1 MKKRKKRKE
10 NRTVSYYFSKDW
22 LTSLWRKYWEIIIA
36 LIAGLIVGKFILPK
50 FFR

>member
-1 MKKRKKRKE
+1 MKPHRKHR
-10 NRTVSYYFSKDW
+10 SKSSISGKARSW
-22 LTSLWRKYWEIIIA
+22 IEEFWNKYWTIIA